1 MYIKEPQMVKT
12 LKFTPELTKLIQ
24 AGKKTTTWR
33 LFDEKNLTKG
43 DRIIL
48 ATRDGEKVT
57 TFGTARIKKVIL
69 RTIGTLQPEDYIGH
83 ESVTDPLKVYQ
94 EYYGDI
100 VTLDTE
106 VKIVEFDQIETS
118 N

>member
-1 MYIKEPQMVKT
+1 MLKT
-12 LKFTPELTKLIQ
+12 LKFTPELTELIK
-24 AGKKTTTWR
+24 AGKKNTTWR

-43 DRIIL
+43 DRLIL
-48 ATRDGEKVT
+48 ATREGEKVT
-57 TFGTARIKKVIL
+57 QFGTARIKKVVL

-100 VTLDTE
+100 VNLDTE
-106 VKIVEFDQIETS
+106 VKIIEFDQIEAS